1 MPVNSLDS
9 KISHDF
15 LRNLLIPQLRAGG
28 GGGSSNSLYSPTGK
42 PRDTVEMQPSIPRC
56 HHIRVDGR
64 QCGSPSLRGKRLC
77 YFHSRFRSL
86 RRLQGL
92 PLLED
97 PTSIQLVL
105 MQVMRGLLDKSFD
118 HKTAALLLYALQT
131 AQANSRRA
139 DFAPFA
145 WDVVRDLHG
154 AIPSDATDDE
164 VAAAQAEAEKAER
177 AAAAAKAAELAKAAK
192 QAAREEKAAA
202 SVRSKHLR
210 KHAPAPTPKKK
221 QPTSVH
227 IAGDPNKSEPSTT
240 SELATR
246 DSGHVT
252 QLGTR
257 DLGLEQQT
265 QGPSPSAQN
274 DNEKKEAS
282 G

>member
-28 GGGSSNSLYSPTGK
+28 GGGSSNSLYSPTGR
-42 PRDTVEMQPSIPRC
+42 PQAFVQNCPSIPRC

-139 DFAPFA
+139 DFEPFA

-154 AIPSDATDDE
+154 AIPSDATETE
-164 VAAAQAEAEKAER
+164 VAATHVEAEKAER

-192 QAAREEKAAA
+192 PAREEKAAA
-202 SVRSKHLR
+202 PFRSKHLR
-210 KHAPAPTPKKK
+210 KRAPAPTPKKK

-252 QLGTR
+252 QLATR
-257 DLGLEQQT
+257 DSGLVKQT
-265 QGPSPSAQN
+265 QGPSPSAQ
-274 DNEKKEAS
+274 DDTAR
-282 G
+282 GQRTG